1 MDQNKWYASST
12 GEGAS
17 LTLKGL
23 ATGLIPIVI
32 GLLRH
37 YNVEVTENEIMEL
50 VNAAFTAISSG
61 MIVYGLGRK
70 AYYRFFDR

>member
-1 MDQNKWYASST
+1 MDQNKWYVSST
-12 GEGAS
+12 GEGTS

-50 VNAAFTAISSG
+50 VNAAFTAASAFMVI
-61 MIVYGLGRK
+61 YGLGRK